1 MKVIMAKVE
10 IYTTMFCPFCH
21 QAKKLLKKKGVD
33 FIEYDVSSDSAG
45 RQKMTE
51 RSNGG
56 TSVPQIFIDGK
67 HVGGCDDIYEL
78 DMDDQLDPLLGI
90 AS

>member
-1 MKVIMAKVE
+1 MAKVE

-21 QAKKLLKKKGVD
+21 QAKKLLKKKGID

-56 TSVPQIFIDGK
+56 TSVPQIFIDETY
-67 HVGGCDDIYEL
+67 VGGYTEL
-78 DMDDQLDPLLGI
+78 MKSGKLD
-90 AS
+90 SK